1 MNEDLMTASKDVA
14 MAMKL
19 ARAIVKVQVGEVF
32 DGARPGPGVVV
43 GIADAVALVAVEAKV
58 AELILF
64 EAGKYSPPSPFV
76 APTH

>member
-1 MNEDLMTASKDVA
+1 M
-14 MAMKL
+14 
-19 ARAIVKVQVGEVF
+19 F